1 MKKSWTFKKKS
12 GVPDAKT
19 GGFTNSRW
27 KCEICAMFKL
37 AVESNIVNHII
48 ATDSD
53 MDVDTYERLHNR
65 SVRELKQS
73 KGEISLKDAL
83 IFQKSL

>member
-1 MKKSWTFKKKS
+1 
-12 GVPDAKT
+12 
-19 GGFTNSRW
+19 
-27 KCEICAMFKL
+27 MFKL

-48 ATDSD
+48 ATDSG